1 MFGVFMKSIF
11 ALAPL
16 AFLAACAT
24 TPRSVTTGPVEVQ
37 ILAINDFH
45 GNLETPEGTIPITQA
60 DGTEVTSRVG
70 GAAQLAGTLAALRSG
85 HANSSTVAAGDLI
98 GASPLASAWFLDEP
112 TIDALSMAGLEL
124 AAVGNHEFDKGSG
137 ELIRMQKGGCER
149 FTTRQPC
156 QLEPFKGARF
166 TYLAAN
172 VLQANGTSIFPAS
185 AIRQYGP
192 VKIGFIGMTLKD
204 TGILASPAG
213 VAGLI
218 FADEA
223 ATANT
228 LVPALKSQG
237 ADTIVLLI
245 HQGGKSPKPYQTS
258 SCEGLAGPILDILD
272 KLDPAIRTVVSGHT
286 HQAYACTLDR
296 GGALRLLTSAG
307 KYGFLV
313 SDIRLT
319 FDPSTHGLLAMA
331 AKNVPVPADG
341 ASEPRVASLTARYVT
356 AAAPVAERVVGRL
369 SGSAPRSETESESP
383 AADLA
388 ADAELAA
395 ARPTAKGGSQIAFTN
410 ATGIRTGLL
419 PKTDGSVTFGQIFQ
433 MQPFGNNLVT
443 KSYTGAQLKAALE
456 QQFKTVD
463 GAGRVTSLL
472 IPSAGFRFRYDL
484 TRPDG
489 DRITTMELNGKPI
502 DPAGS
507 YRVTVN
513 NFLSSGGDGFSAF
526 AVGTD
531 AVDGGLD
538 LDAMEAW
545 LAKGQ
550 PVPAIG
556 RVINAATPVVTA
568 R

>member
-1 MFGVFMKSIF
+1 MLKQVQHDVRVWPVVILL
-11 ALAPL
+11 LAG
-16 AFLAACAT
+16 CAT
-24 TPRSVTTGPVEVQ
+24 VPPAPPTPIEVQ

-45 GNLETPEGTIPITQA
+45 GNLETSEGAISITGA
-60 DGTEVTSRVG
+60 DGTDVNSRVG
-70 GAAQLAGTLAALRSG
+70 GAAQLAATLSALRAG
-85 HANSSTVAAGDLI
+85 HRNSITVAAGDLI

-112 TIDALSMAGLEL
+112 TIDALNLAGLEL
-124 AAVGNHEFDKGSG
+124 AAVGNHEFDKGLG

-149 FTTRQPC
+149 FTTRVPC

-172 VLQANGTSIFPAS
+172 VRRTEGTTLFPAT

-213 VAGLI
+213 VAGLS

-223 ATANT
+223 ATANA
-228 LVPALKSQG
+228 LVPALKAKG
-237 ADTIVLLI
+237 ADAIVLLV

-258 SCEGLAGPILDILD
+258 SCEGLAGPILGILD
-272 KLDPAIRTVVSGHT
+272 HLDPAIRTVVSGHT

-296 GGALRLLTSAG
+296 GGAKRLLTSAG

-313 SDIRLT
+313 TDIRLN
-319 FDPSTHGLLAMA
+319 FDPSTHGLLATA
-331 AKNVPVPADG
+331 ARNMPVAAVGPSD
-341 ASEPRVASLTARYVT
+341 PQVAALTASYVK
-356 AAAPVAERVVGRL
+356 AAAPVAERVIGRL
-369 SGSAPRSETESESP
+369 TGPAPRSESEGESP
-383 AADLA
+383 AAALV

-395 ARPTAKGGSQIAFTN
+395 ARLPGKGGAQIAFTN
-410 ATGIRTGLL
+410 ATGVRTGLF
-419 PKTDGSVTFGQIFQ
+419 PKADGSVSFGQIFQ

-443 KSYTGAQLKAALE
+443 KSYAGAQLKAALE
-456 QQFKTVD
+456 QQFRTVD
-463 GAGRVTSLL
+463 GAGRVVSLL
-472 IPSAGFRFRYDL
+472 IPSAGFQFRYDL
-484 TRPDG
+484 ARPDG
-489 DRITTMELNGKPI
+489 DRIILMELDGRPI
-502 DPAGS
+502 DPAAS

-526 AVGTD
+526 FVGTG
-531 AVDGGLD
+531 AIDGGID

-550 PVPAIG
+550 PVPALG
-556 RVINAATPVVTA
+556 RTSDLP
-568 R
+568 